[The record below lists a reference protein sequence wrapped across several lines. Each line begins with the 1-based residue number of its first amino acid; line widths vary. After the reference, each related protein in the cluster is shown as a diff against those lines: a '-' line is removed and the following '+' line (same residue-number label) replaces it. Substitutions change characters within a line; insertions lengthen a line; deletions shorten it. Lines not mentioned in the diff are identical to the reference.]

1 VSLNNRTIELK
12 TSLLSKKQRSTS
24 DDKKRALVPVRERK
38 ERSPSE
44 DVWRKLALFHLSKGW
59 SEGTW
64 ACTRTLCKMLVNE
77 IWVGL

>member
-44 DVWRKLALFHLSKGW
+44 DV
-59 SEGTW
+59 
-64 ACTRTLCKMLVNE
+64 
-77 IWVGL
+77 